1 MMPIMGWIVSLNNS
15 KKLIMKLKLYFKSVI
30 IAVMTVLFVFTSC
43 KDVNSEKAEDSAK
56 LSVAYEKYELD
67 NGLDVIL
74 HQDKSDPIVSL
85 AIQYGVGSN
94 REKTGRTGFAHLF
107 EHMLFQE
114 SENVPQDQFFKKIQD
129 AGGTLNGGTWK
140 DGTIYYEIVPNN
152 ALETVLWL
160 ESDRMG
166 FLINTVTESAF
177 YNQQEVVQNEKRQR
191 VDNNP
196 YGHTGWVLDKNLYPE
211 GHPYNWQVIGE
222 LVDLQNATV
231 DDVKEFYD
239 KFYGPNNATLVLA
252 GDFEKEDAKRL
263 VEKYFGEIKRRQ
275 EVTPLEPQPVTLSE
289 TKRLYHEDN
298 FATAPQLNMV
308 WPTLEQYTPDAYA
321 LDFLAEILSSGKK
334 APLYR
339 VLVKDKDLTSRT
351 IAYGNAQELAGE
363 FQISITANNGKSL
376 KDVEAGI
383 FEAFQLFEKEGVT
396 DRDVERIKAGLETQ
410 FYNGISSVLG
420 KSFQLAQY
428 NVFAGD
434 PGFIEQDIENIKK
447 VTKEDVMRVY
457 DTYIKGKPFIMTSFV
472 PKGQLDLIAENS
484 EKAPVVEEEI
494 KENVDKKV
502 EDAETEV
509 VKTPSNFDR
518 SVEPDQGEAP
528 ALNIPESWTA
538 ELANGMK
545 VYGIEQNE
553 IPTVNFSLVMQGGH
567 LLDDKNKNG
576 VANLMTDIMMEGT
589 ANKTPQELEE
599 EIELLGASINM
610 YTTDESIVI
619 RGNTLVRN
627 FDKTMKLVEEILLE
641 PRWDEEEFALI
652 KTKTINEI
660 KRSAANPNAV
670 AGRVFNKLLYGEDH
684 IFSLPASGTEASV
697 ESITIDDLKS
707 FYNKNYSPSISSF
720 QVVGK
725 ITKDQALANLSG
737 LEEKWAAKEVTIP
750 EYPIANNRDKASLYF
765 VDIPDAKQSVINIGY
780 IGIPRTDKDFYPAE
794 VMNYKLGGSF
804 SGNVNLILREEK
816 GYTYG
821 ARTGFSGSKL
831 PGKFT
836 ASSSVRT
843 NTTGESVEIFKDQI
857 AAYKNGI
864 SEEDLEFTKN
874 ALIKSN
880 ARRFETQFNLLGM
893 LQEMSEYNLPANY
906 IESEEKVIKE
916 MTLEQHQALANKY
929 LDESKMAYLVVGDAA
944 SQFAQF
950 KDMGFDEVKLLDK
963 DGVEVKLSD
972 VKL

>member
-1 MMPIMGWIVSLNNS
+1 MIS
-15 KKLIMKLKLYFKSVI
+15 KKSFKTSLVALL
-30 IAVMTVLFVFTSC
+30 AVFLVFTAC
-43 KDVNSEKAEDSAK
+43 KNNKEVAAEESAK
-56 LSVAYEKYELD
+56 LSVEFEKYELE

-74 HQDKSDPIVSL
+74 HQDKSDPIVSV

-140 DGTIYYEIVPNN
+140 DGTVYYEIVPNN
-152 ALETVLWL
+152 ALEKVLWL

-196 YGHTGWVLDKNLYPE
+196 YGHTSWVLDKNLYPE

-222 LVDLQNATV
+222 LEDLQNATV
-231 DDVKEFYD
+231 EDVKEFYD
-239 KFYGPNNATLVLA
+239 RFYGPNNATLVIA
-252 GDFEKEDAKRL
+252 GDFEKEDAKKL
-263 VEKYFGEIKRRQ
+263 IEKYFGEIKRRQ
-275 EVTPLEPQPVTLSE
+275 EVEPLKPQPVSIAE

-308 WPTLEQYTPDAYA
+308 WPTAEQYTEDAYA

-334 APLYR
+334 APLYK
-339 VLVKDKDLTSRT
+339 VLVKEKELTSRT
-351 IAYGNAQELAGE
+351 SAYNSSQELAGE
-363 FQISITANNGKSL
+363 FHISITANSGVDL
-376 KDVEAGI
+376 DALEQGI
-383 FEAFQLFEKEGVT
+383 NEAFTMFETEGVT
-396 DRDVERIKAGLETQ
+396 DRDIERIKAGLETQ
-410 FYNGISSVLG
+410 FYNGISSVLN
-420 KSFQLAQY
+420 KSFQLASY

-434 PGFIEQDIENIKK
+434 PGFIETDIENIKK
-447 VTKEDVMRVY
+447 VTKEDVTRVY
-457 DTYIKGKPFIMTSFV
+457 NKYIKGKPFIMTSFV
-472 PKGQLDLIAENS
+472 PKGQIELIAENS
-484 EKAPVVEEEI
+484 TKANVVEEEI
-494 KENVDKKV
+494 KENVAKKIEEV
-502 EDAETEV
+502 NSEV

-518 SVEPDQGEAP
+518 SIEPAEGTSP
-528 ALNIPESWTA
+528 SLNIPESWTA
-538 ELANGMK
+538 ELSNGME

-553 IPTVNFSLVMQGGH
+553 IPTVNFSIVMEGGH

-589 ANKTPQELEE
+589 ANKTPEQLEE
-599 EIELLGASINM
+599 EIEMLGASIFM
-610 YTTDESIVI
+610 YTTNESIVI
-619 RGNTLVRN
+619 RGNTLTRN
-627 FDKTMKLVEEILLE
+627 FDETIKLIEEILLE
-641 PRWDEEEFALI
+641 PRFDEEEFARI

-660 KRSAANPNAV
+660 KRSAANPNVV
-670 AGRVFNKLLYGEDH
+670 ANNVYNKLLYGEDH
-684 IFSLPASGTEASV
+684 IFSYPTSGTEESV
-697 ESITIDDLKS
+697 AAITIADLKE
-707 FYNKNYSPSISSF
+707 FYNKNFSPSISTF
-720 QVVGK
+720 HVVGK
-725 ITKDQALANLSG
+725 IKKDTALKNLKG
-737 LEEKWAAKEVTIP
+737 LEERWSAKEVAIP
-750 EYPIANNRDKASLYF
+750 EYPVANNRDKTSLYF

-780 IGIPRTDKDFYPAE
+780 ISMPRTDKDFYPAE

-821 ARTGFSGSKL
+821 ARTGFNGSKI
-831 PGKFT
+831 PGTFT

-843 NTTGESVEIFKDQI
+843 NTTGESVQIFKDQI
-857 AAYKNGI
+857 SAYKSGI

-880 ARRFETQFNLLGM
+880 ARRFETQGSLLGM
-893 LQEMSEYNLPANY
+893 LQEMSSYDLPANY
-906 IESEEKVIKE
+906 IEGEESIVKG
-916 MTLEQHQALANKY
+916 MTLEQHKALANKY

-944 SQFAQF
+944 TQFAQF
-950 KDMGFDEVKLLDK
+950 KNMGFDEVKLLNK
-963 DGVEVKLSD
+963 EGEEVKLKD
-972 VKL
+972 VKM

>member
-1 MMPIMGWIVSLNNS
+1 MI
-15 KKLIMKLKLYFKSVI
+15 LKTSIK
-30 IAVMTVLFVFTSC
+30 IAAFWLLAMSFVLTSC
-43 KDVNSEKAEDSAK
+43 KNEKDKNAEDSAK
-56 LSVAYEKYELD
+56 LSVEYEKYELE

-74 HQDKSDPIVSL
+74 HQDKSDPIVSV

-140 DGTIYYEIVPNN
+140 DGTIYYEIVPKN
-152 ALETVLWL
+152 ALETVLWM

-239 KFYGPNNATLVLA
+239 RFYGPNNATLVLA
-252 GDFEKEDAKRL
+252 GDFEKTDAKAL

-275 EVTPLEPQPVTLSE
+275 EVKPLEPQPVTLAE
-289 TKRLYHEDN
+289 TKRFYHEDN

-308 WPTLEQYTPDAYA
+308 WPTSHQYTDDAYA
-321 LDFLAEILSSGKK
+321 LDFLAEIISSGKK
-334 APLYR
+334 APLYK
-339 VLVKDKDLTSRT
+339 VLVKEKELTSRT
-351 IAYGNAQELAGE
+351 TAYNNAQELAGE
-363 FQISITANNGKSL
+363 FHIIITANNGKDL
-376 KDVEAGI
+376 DEVEKGI
-383 FEAFQLFEKEGVT
+383 EEAFDLFEKEGVT
-396 DRDVERIKAGLETQ
+396 DRDIERIKAGLETS

-434 PGFIEQDIENIKK
+434 PGFIEEDIENIKK
-447 VTKEDVMRVY
+447 VTKEDVVRVY
-457 DTYIKGKPFIMTSFV
+457 EKYIKDKPFVMTSFV
-472 PKGQLDLIAENS
+472 PKGQMELIAENS
-484 EKAPVVEEEI
+484 IKAPVVEEEI
-494 KENVDKKV
+494 KENVTKTV
-502 EDAETEV
+502 EDAKEEV
-509 VKTPSNFDR
+509 AKTPSNFDR
-518 SVEPDQGEAP
+518 SVEPAQGAAP
-528 ALNIPESWTA
+528 ELSIPSTWTA
-538 ELANGMK
+538 ELANGIK

-553 IPTVNFSLVMQGGH
+553 IPTVNFSLVIQGGH

-589 ANKTPQELEE
+589 ATKTPEQLEE
-599 EIELLGASINM
+599 EIELLGANINM
-610 YTTDESIVI
+610 YTTNESIVI

-627 FDKTMKLVEEILLE
+627 FDKTMDLVEEILLE
-641 PRWDEEEFALI
+641 PRWDEEEFGRI
-652 KTKTINEI
+652 KTATINQI
-660 KRSAANPNAV
+660 KRSDANPNAV
-670 AGRVFNKLLYGEDH
+670 AGRVYNKLLYGKDH
-684 IFSLPASGTEASV
+684 IFSLPTSGTEESV
-697 ESITIDDLKS
+697 KAITIKDLKD
-707 FYNKNYSPSISSF
+707 FYNKNFSPSVSSF
-720 QVVGK
+720 QIVGK
-725 ITKDQALANLSG
+725 INKDKALSG
-737 LEEKWAAKEVTIP
+737 LKDLEERWAAKNVKMP

-765 VDIPDAKQSVINIGY
+765 VDIPGAKQSVINIGY
-780 IGIPRTDKDFYPAE
+780 IALPRTDKDFYPAE

-821 ARTGFSGSKL
+821 ARTGFSGSKI
-831 PGKFT
+831 PGTFT

-843 NTTGESVEIFKDQI
+843 NTTGESVQIFKEQI
-857 AAYKNGI
+857 ANYKDGI

-874 ALIKSN
+874 ALVKSN

-893 LQEMSEYNLPANY
+893 LQEMSEYDLPANY
-906 IESEEKVIKE
+906 IENEEQIIKN
-916 MTLEQHQALANKY
+916 MTLEQHKTLANKY

-944 SQFAQF
+944 TQFPQF
-950 KDMGFDEVKLLDK
+950 KKMGFDEVKLLNK
-963 DGVEVKLSD
+963 DGEEVKLKD

>member
-1 MMPIMGWIVSLNNS
+1 MTS
-15 KKLIMKLKLYFKSVI
+15 KKYFKT
-30 IAVMTVLFVFTSC
+30 MLFTVLAVFFTFISC
-43 KDVNSEKAEDSAK
+43 EEKETRVSEDTGK
-56 LSVAYEKYELD
+56 LSVEFEKYELE

-114 SENVPQDQFFKKIQD
+114 SENIPQDQFFKRIQD

-152 ALETVLWL
+152 ALETILWM

-196 YGHTGWVLDKNLYPE
+196 YGHTGWVIDKNIYPE

-222 LVDLQNATV
+222 LEDLQNATV
-231 DDVKEFYD
+231 EDVKEFYD

-252 GDFEKEDAKRL
+252 GDFDSAEAKTL
-263 VEKYFGEIKRRQ
+263 IEKYFGEIKRRQ
-275 EVTPLEPQPVTLSE
+275 EVTPMKPQRTVLNES
-289 TKRLYHEDN
+289 KRLFHEDN

-308 WPTLEQYTPDAYA
+308 WPTVEQYTADAYA
-321 LDFLAEILSSGKK
+321 LDFLGEILSQGKK
-334 APLYR
+334 APLYK
-339 VLVKDKDLTSRT
+339 VLVKERDLTSRT
-351 IAYGNAQELAGE
+351 TAYGNAQELAGE
-363 FQISITANNGKSL
+363 FQIVITANNGKSL
-376 KDVEAGI
+376 KDVESGI
-383 FEAFQLFEKEGVT
+383 YDAFAMFEKEGAT
-396 DRDVERIKAGLETQ
+396 DRDIERIKAGLETQ

-434 PGFIEQDIENIKK
+434 PAFIEKDIENIKS

-457 DTYIKGKPFIMTSFV
+457 NTYIKGKPFVMTSFV
-472 PKGQLDLIAENS
+472 PKGQLELIADNS
-484 EKAPVVEEEI
+484 TLAPVVEEEI
-494 KENVDKKV
+494 KENVEKKV
-502 EDAETEV
+502 EDANSEV
-509 VKTPSNFDR
+509 AKTPSNFDR
-518 SVEPDQGEAP
+518 SIEPAQGDTP
-528 ALNIPESWTA
+528 KLNIPSSWKTS
-538 ELANGMK
+538 LSNGMK
-545 VYGIEQNE
+545 VSGIEQNE
-553 IPTVNFSLVMQGGH
+553 IPTVNFSLVIEGGH
-567 LLDDKNKNG
+567 LLDDPSKNG

-589 ANKTPQELEE
+589 AAKTPQELEE
-599 EIELLGASINM
+599 EIELLGASISMSTSN
-610 YTTDESIVI
+610 ESITI

-627 FDKTMKLVEEILLE
+627 FDKTMKLVEEILLQ

-652 KTKTINEI
+652 KTMTSNQI
-660 KRSAANPNAV
+660 KRLEANPNAV
-670 AGRVFNKLLYGEDH
+670 ARNVFNKILYGEDH
-684 IFSLPASGTEASV
+684 IFSLPTSGTEASV
-697 ESITIDDLKS
+697 AAITIDDLKEY
-707 FYNKNYSPSISSF
+707 YNKFFSPSVSSF
-720 QVVGK
+720 QIVGK
-725 ITKDQALANLSG
+725 IDQRTAMRSLKG
-737 LEEKWAAKEVTIP
+737 LESNWAAKDVTIP
-750 EYPIANNRDKASLYF
+750 EFPIVNDRDKTSLYF

-780 IGIPRTDKDFYPAE
+780 IGMPRTDADFYPVE

-821 ARTGFSGSKL
+821 ARTGFSGSKV

-843 NTTGESVEIFKDQI
+843 NTTGESVQIFKDQI
-857 AAYKNGI
+857 AAYKDGI
-864 SEEDLEFTKN
+864 SEEDLTFTKN

-893 LQEMSEYNLPANY
+893 LQEMSEYDLPANY
-906 IESEEKVIKE
+906 IEKEEQIIND
-916 MTLEQHQALANKY
+916 MTLEMHKSLANKY

-963 DGVEVKLSD
+963 KGDEVKLED
-972 VKL
+972 VKM

>member
-1 MMPIMGWIVSLNNS
+1 MKSTPLFQIYLITLFIGFLTLIGCQDVSD
-15 KKLIMKLKLYFKSVI
+15 LK
-30 IAVMTVLFVFTSC
+30 T
-43 KDVNSEKAEDSAK
+43 DDSAK
-56 LSVAYEKYELD
+56 LSVEFEKYELE

-74 HQDKSDPIVSL
+74 HQDKSDPIISI

-114 SENVPQDQFFKKIQD
+114 SENIPQDQFFKKIQD

-140 DGTIYYEIVPNN
+140 DGTVYYEIVPKN
-152 ALETVLWL
+152 ALETILWM

-222 LVDLQNATV
+222 LEDLQNATV

-239 KFYGPNNATLVLA
+239 RFYGPNNATLVLA
-252 GDFEKEDAKRL
+252 GDFEKEEAKVL
-263 VEKYFGEIKRRQ
+263 IEKYFGEIKRRQ
-275 EVTPLEPQPVTLSE
+275 EVTRLEPQPITISE
-289 TKRLYHEDN
+289 TKRFYHEDN
-298 FATAPQLNMV
+298 FATAPQLNIV
-308 WPTLEQYTPDAYA
+308 WPTIQQYTDDAYA
-321 LDFLAEILSSGKK
+321 LDFLGEILSSGKK
-334 APLYR
+334 APLYK
-339 VLVKDKDLTSRT
+339 VLVKEKDLTSST
-351 IAYGNAQELAGE
+351 QAYNNSQELAGE
-363 FQISITANNGKSL
+363 FQITITANNDKNL
-376 KDVEAGI
+376 KDVETAI
-383 FEAFQLFEKEGVT
+383 FEAFDMFEKAGVT
-396 DRDVERIKAGLETQ
+396 DRDIERIKAGQETE

-434 PGFIEQDIENIKK
+434 PGFIVEDIENIKK

-457 DTYIKGKPFIMTSFV
+457 EKYIKGKPFIMTSFV
-472 PKGQLDLIAENS
+472 PKGKIELIAANS
-484 EKAPVVEEEI
+484 EKAPIVEEEI
-494 KENVDKKV
+494 KDNIDKKV
-502 EDAETEV
+502 EDANSEI

-518 SVEPDQGEAP
+518 SIEPAQGTPP
-528 ALNIPESWTA
+528 ALNIPTSWTA
-538 ELANGMK
+538 QLSNGIK
-545 VYGIEQNE
+545 VIGIEQNE
-553 IPTVNFSLVMQGGH
+553 IPTVNFSLIIQGGH
-567 LLDDKNKNG
+567 LLDDRAKNG

-589 ANKTPQELEE
+589 ATKTPEELEE

-610 YTTDESIVI
+610 STSNESIMI
-619 RGNTLVRN
+619 RGNTLTRN
-627 FDKTMKLVEEILLE
+627 FEKTMKLVEEILLE

-652 KTKTINEI
+652 KTKTINQI
-660 KRSAANPNAV
+660 QRSAANPNTV
-670 AGRVFNKLLYGEDH
+670 AGQVYNKLLYGEDH
-684 IFSLPASGTEASV
+684 IFSLPAIGTEESV
-697 ESITIDDLKS
+697 AAITIDDLKA

-725 ITKDQALANLSG
+725 INKELALENLRG
-737 LEEKWAAKEVTIP
+737 LEANWAAKEVIIP
-750 EYPIANNRDKASLYF
+750 EYPISNNRDKASLYF

-780 IGIPRTDKDFYPAE
+780 IAIPRTDKDFYPVE

-804 SGNVNLILREEK
+804 SGNVNMILREEK

-821 ARTGFSGSKL
+821 ARTGFSGSKI

-843 NTTGESVEIFKDQI
+843 NTTGESVQIFKDQI
-857 AAYKNGI
+857 SEYKNGI

-874 ALIKSN
+874 AMIKSN

-893 LQEMSEYNLPANY
+893 LQEMSEYDLPANY
-906 IESEEKVIKE
+906 IEGEEQVIRA
-916 MTLEQHQALANKY
+916 MTLEQHRALANKY

-944 SQFAQF
+944 TQFAQF
-950 KDMGFDEVKLLDK
+950 KKMGFDEVKLLDK
-963 DGVEVKLSD
+963 SGVEVKLED
-972 VKL
+972 VKM